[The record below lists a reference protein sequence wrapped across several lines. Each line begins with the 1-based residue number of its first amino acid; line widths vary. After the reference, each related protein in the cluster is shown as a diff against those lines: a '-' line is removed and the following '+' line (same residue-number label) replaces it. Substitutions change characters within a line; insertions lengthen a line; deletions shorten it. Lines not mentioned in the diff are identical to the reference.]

1 MSEKSGLKAFFV
13 IAGSLL
19 VLRVLLAYLLVPIV
33 LVKVLTV
40 LSAIVFIGA
49 PIYAIFRAGSH
60 GWTNKAAFSLL
71 VPGALLHVVGAL
83 LFQALP
89 PAGFASV
96 FVQALGQT
104 GILIWTLALG
114 VLLALFIRDKNL
126 MIPVAIFLVGF
137 DMFLVFNP
145 SAPTAF
151 LMRQGSINAQVV
163 LMTVPQ
169 MKSESEQ
176 TGRVESLAFVGPA
189 DLLFSAAFFTLLFRF
204 GMRPRQTLNWLIPVL
219 VVYLVIVIFFGTQTI
234 GPLSLAMLPAMVPI
248 GLTVLIVNRREFKL
262 EKQELLGVLFVAA
275 MAVALAWYGIY
286 RASTEDPQQA
296 LPAEPLPSEAVP
308 EGAAQEGSPQT
319 AR

>member
-1 MSEKSGLKAFFV
+1 MSERSGLKAFFV

-19 VLRVLLAYLLVPIV
+19 LLRVLLAYLLVPLV
-33 LVKVLTV
+33 LVKVLSV
-40 LSAIVFIGA
+40 LSAVVFIGV

-60 GWTNKAAFSLL
+60 GWTNRGAFSLL
-71 VPGALLHVVGAL
+71 VPGALLHAVGAL

-89 PAGFASV
+89 PEGFASV

-104 GILIWTLALG
+104 GILMWTLGLG

-126 MIPVAIFLVGF
+126 MIPVAIFLIGF

-151 LMRQGSINAQVV
+151 LMRQGSINAEVV

-169 MKSESEQ
+169 MKGEGERR
-176 TGRVESLAFVGPA
+176 GKVESLAYVGPA

-219 VVYLVIVIFFGTQTI
+219 AAYLVVVVFFGTRSI

-248 GLTVLIVNRREFKL
+248 GLTVLLVNRREFKL
-262 EKQELLGVLFVAA
+262 EKQELMGVLLVAA
-275 MAVALAWYGIY
+275 MALALAGYGVY
-286 RASTEDPQQA
+286 RASTEDRQRE
-296 LPAEPLPSEAVP
+296 LPVGPSPSETVP
-308 EGAAQEGSPQT
+308 DGAAQEGSPQT
-319 AR
+319 AS